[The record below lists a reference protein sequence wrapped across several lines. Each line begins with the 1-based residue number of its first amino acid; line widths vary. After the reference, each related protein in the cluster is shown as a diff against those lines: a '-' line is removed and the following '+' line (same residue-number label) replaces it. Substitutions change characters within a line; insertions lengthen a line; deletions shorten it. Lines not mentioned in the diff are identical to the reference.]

1 MSERDRR
8 TGTGGAEENVKD
20 ELGDAA
26 KKDASKEAVEE
37 EEATGGPEGAGSGGA
52 KSNVQDEWDET
63 QRH

>member
-8 TGTGGAEENVKD
+8 TGTGGAGDNVKD
-20 ELGDAA
+20 ELDDAT

-37 EEATGGPEGAGSGGA
+37 EEATGGPEGSESGGV
-52 KSNVQDEWDET
+52 KDNVEDEFDES